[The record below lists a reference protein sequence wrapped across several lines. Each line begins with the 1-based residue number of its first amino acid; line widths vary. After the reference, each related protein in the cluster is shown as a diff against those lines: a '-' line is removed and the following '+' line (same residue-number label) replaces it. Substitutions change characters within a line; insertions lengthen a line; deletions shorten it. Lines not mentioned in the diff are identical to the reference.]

1 MAIVKNVELWWVKC
15 DAKRPIK
22 NQDAGKPDYWE
33 IQLRTTDKK
42 LALEWAKENV
52 KFKPLKRTL
61 RDEEGNPILDDMG
74 EEQSELVLSDEG
86 KPYFAVKV
94 RRKVRKNEEDNIELD
109 NNGEP
114 KIVKFVGGNLQ
125 KIDPNT
131 VGNKSV
137 GNVNLYQYPYSFKQN
152 GKTVEGIAN
161 TLISVQVTKLH
172 KYESKSSEGFEM
184 TDMEVIDGS
193 GNVSRATESADHDDN
208 DIDDDIPF

>member
-22 NQDAGKPDYWE
+22 NQEAGKPDFWE

-42 LALEWAKENV
+42 LALDWAKENV
-52 KFKPLKRTL
+52 KFKPLKRTV
-61 RDEEGNPILDDMG
+61 RDDEGNPILDEMG
-74 EEQSELVLSDEG
+74 EEQSELVLSDDG

-94 RRKVRKNEEDNIELD
+94 RRKVRLGEDGNIELD

-114 KIVKFVGGNLQ
+114 KVVKFVGGDLR

-152 GKTVEGIAN
+152 GKTVEGVGN
-161 TLISVQVTKLH
+161 TLMSVQITKLH

-184 TDMEVIDGS
+184 TDMEIIDSSGS
-193 GNVSRATESADHDDN
+193 VTKATENEDYQN
-208 DIDDDIPF
+208 DLEDEIPF